1 MSWLA
6 RSFANNLLIDEPPD
20 AGDHQNPDQADD
32 DESDVA
38 PSSSLSPTTTTNH
51 ISSSRSNAQIENGRS
66 TLEEDLDQGRAGVKE
81 DLSELTQTL
90 TRQLWDV
97 ANFLPPPPSQ
107 PTSPSLDNPS
117 VSDFPAKESESSP
130 IAGIRSDFA
139 EIGGRFRTGMSAVSE
154 MASNLLSIEELEER
168 NESEAED
175 EEEEE
180 FEAEVEEEEYYLEI
194 AAGVTEEV
202 LAFASNI
209 AMHPETWL
217 DFPLVDE
224 DYMDDFDMSIA
235 QKEHAYAV
243 EHLLP
248 RLAALRIE
256 LCPAHMTEA
265 CFWKIYF
272 VLLHSRLNK
281 HDAELLSTPQVVEAR
296 KLWRQE
302 LQKQTKP
309 ELDWKLRSTLYAR
322 ENLSEDN
329 SPSWYNSHSDHMP
342 FRAFAFD
349 SATSITTDS
358 ETEKYPVVNSE
369 MHMIDTP
376 VTEEKLVTGSKDK
389 ELLPCPS
396 SRLLIQDYEDDED
409 DWPEEEYLEYVG
421 VPISLA
427 EAEDVSFSDLED
439 DLDITMPLKSKKVDP
454 QDISS

>member
-6 RSFANNLLIDEPPD
+6 RSFANSLHIDERAD
-20 AGDHQNPDQADD
+20 AGEHQNSGEADD
-32 DESDVA
+32 NENDVA
-38 PSSSLSPTTTTNH
+38 SSSPTTTTNPN
-51 ISSSRSNAQIENGRS
+51 SSSRSNAQIENERLPS
-66 TLEEDLDQGRAGVKE
+66 EQDLDLDQGRAGVKE

-90 TRQLWDV
+90 TRQLWGV
-97 ANFLPPPPSQ
+97 ANFLAPPPSSQ
-107 PTSPSLDNPS
+107 PVSPSLKKPS
-117 VSDFPAKESESSP
+117 SSDLQAEESESSP
-130 IAGIRSDFA
+130 IAGICSDFA

-154 MASNLLSIEELEER
+154 MASNLLSVEELEER
-168 NESEAED
+168 SESEVED
-175 EEEEE
+175 EEEE
-180 FEAEVEEEEYYLEI
+180 FEAEVEEEEYYLES
-194 AAGVTEEV
+194 AVGVTEQV
-202 LAFASNI
+202 LTFASNI

-235 QKEHAYAV
+235 QKEHSYAV

-296 KLWRQE
+296 KMWRQE
-302 LQKQTKP
+302 LQKRTKP

-322 ENLSEDN
+322 ENPNEDI

-342 FRAFAFD
+342 FRTFAFD
-349 SATSITTDS
+349 STTSVTTDS
-358 ETEKYPVVNSE
+358 ETEKCLIVNSE
-369 MHMIDTP
+369 MHVIDKP
-376 VTEEKLVTGSKDK
+376 VTEEKLVTGNKDK
-389 ELLPCPS
+389 ELLSCPS

-409 DWPEEEYLEYVG
+409 DWPEEENLEYGG
-421 VPISLA
+421 VPISLE

-439 DLDITMPLKSKKVDP
+439 DLDITLPLKSKKVVDP
-454 QDISS
+454 PDSSS